1 MRPTLLTTLPDL
13 NSIEEAFSKSKRLL
27 RAIGAQTKEALVE
40 ATDKPLDPVVTGPQ
54 EASSLWL

>member
-1 MRPTLLTTLPDL
+1 LPDL

-27 RAIGAQTKEALVE
+27 RTIGAQTQEALVE
-40 ATDKPLDPVVTGPQ
+40 ATDKSLDTVVTGPQ

>member
-1 MRPTLLTTLPDL
+1 LPDL

-40 ATDKPLDPVVTGPQ
+40 ATDKSLDTVVTGPQ

>member
-40 ATDKPLDPVVTGPQ
+40 ATDKSLDPVVTGPQ